1 MRPVIPALKVATFL
15 AVTGSGTRWQTDGM
29 PSSTPSGTALGD
41 YLRARRARLHPTD
54 VGLPAGLGLRRTPG
68 LRREELAALAG
79 VSIDYCIRLEQGKE
93 TNPSPAVLEALA
105 RALRLDAEE
114 RDHLF
119 ALADQAAGRVP
130 QPPSRSP
137 AAERPV
143 VRTTVLRLL
152 EQLRPCPAYVLS
164 RTSDVLAANPEGLAL
179 FAGIDEWPAERR
191 NTIRY
196 VFEHPAAREVLDDW
210 DKAAATSAAQLRSL
224 TASHPYDPALN
235 ALIEELVEAG
245 GEFAALWKRHDVQ
258 ARRGEVKTFNHPRVG
273 TLTLDFEV
281 LRLGDDGQRMSVYQ
295 AEPGTPDHDAMV
307 LLSLSTDPSRES
319 AR

>member
-1 MRPVIPALKVATFL
+1 MP
-15 AVTGSGTRWQTDGM
+15 SGT
-29 PSSTPSGTALGD
+29 SSSSATALGD
-41 YLRARRARLHPTD
+41 YLRARRGRLHPGD
-54 VGLPAGLGLRRTPG
+54 VGLPDGPGLRRTPG

-79 VSIDYCIRLEQGKE
+79 VSIDYYIRLEQGKE

-105 RALRLDAEE
+105 RALRLEVEDE
-114 RDHLF
+114 DHLL

-130 QPPSRSP
+130 RRPSRSP

-143 VRTTVLRLL
+143 VRATVLRLL

-179 FAGIDEWPAERR
+179 FAGIDEWPVERR

-196 VFEHPAAREVLDDW
+196 VFEHPAARDVLGDW
-210 DKAAATSAAQLRSL
+210 GKAAAGSAAQLRSL
-224 TASHPYDPALN
+224 TAGHPHDLALN
-235 ALIEELVEAG
+235 ALIEELEAASPD
-245 GEFAALWKRHDVQ
+245 FAALWKRHEVR

-273 TLTLDFEV
+273 ALTLEFEV
-281 LRLGDDGQRMSVYQ
+281 LHLGADGQRISVYQ

-307 LLSLSTDPSRES
+307 LLSLSTNPSADASTEPSADASAGPSSDQSRES